1 MKFVTLIAGLL
12 LATTAQAEIGSVNE
26 LSGSATIKR
35 GKETINVSKGTNVEQ
50 NDKIE
55 TKNGKLKITFKD
67 GTVVSVTEHSA
78 LVIDD
83 FVYDPKSA
91 GAGKLGLK
99 AAVGTVRYA
108 SGAIA
113 GANPN
118 AVKINTPTA
127 AIAVRGTDF
136 IMSVNEVGSS
146 MVILMPNCE
155 TDQNTNLKGKTCG
168 SGKIEVESGPT
179 KIELDKP
186 FQATLVETLGAPPTP
201 AVIVNLSN
209 TPLNNNLQITP
220 PKTFSGANVV
230 VAARAAAERT
240 GDAKR
245 ETKKD
250 DKDSKDSD
258 SEKEQ
263 VAQQSSE
270 STSKKSKE
278 QTQEKDNIITV
289 EQANKEA
296 LVNQV
301 GSVAA
306 SAEDPNLKKLYKD
319 KSETQQIGWLYD
331 PLSQNNRNYTNVML
345 PVDTKVQVVVTQDMQ
360 TVGYNFGPNG
370 RNTGQIVIN
379 QNFR

>member
-1 MKFVTLIAGLL
+1 MRIAALFASMIL
-12 LATTAQAEIGSVNE
+12 VASAQAEIGSVNE
-26 LSGSATIKR
+26 LSGAAIIKR
-35 GKETINVSKGTNVEQ
+35 GKETITVSKGTAVEQ
-50 NDKIE
+50 NDKVE
-55 TKNGKLKITFKD
+55 TKNGKVKITFKD

-78 LVIDD
+78 LIIDD
-83 FVYDPKSA
+83 FVYDPKSTTA
-91 GAGKLGLK
+91 SKLGLK

-113 GANPN
+113 GKNPN

-127 AIAVRGTDF
+127 AITVRGTDF
-136 IMSVNEVGSS
+136 IMSVNEIGSS

-155 TDQNTNLKGKTCG
+155 TDQSTNLKGKTCG

-201 AVIVNLSN
+201 PVVVNLSN
-209 TPLNNNLQITP
+209 TVISNNLQITP
-220 PKTFSGANVV
+220 PKTVSGNSVV
-230 VAARAAAERT
+230 VAARAATEKT
-240 GDAKR
+240 GDAKK
-245 ETKKD
+245 ENKKD

-258 SEKEQ
+258 AEKEQ
-263 VAQQSSE
+263 ATQQSSE
-270 STSKKSKE
+270 NTAKKSDTSEKE
-278 QTQEKDNIITV
+278 NIVIV
-289 EQANKEA
+289 EQSNKEA
-296 LVNQV
+296 TVNQV
-301 GSVAA
+301 ASVTA
-306 SAEDPNLKKLYKD
+306 SNEDPNLKKLWKD

-331 PLSQNNRNYTNVML
+331 PLSQNNRNYTNVIL
-345 PVDTKVQVVVTQDMQ
+345 PIDTKVQVVVSQDMQ

>member
-1 MKFVTLIAGLL
+1 MKIAALLASLL
-12 LATTAQAEIGSVNE
+12 LAASAQAEIGSVNE
-26 LSGSATIKR
+26 LSGAATLKR
-35 GKETINVSKGTNVEQ
+35 GKETISIIKGTTVEQ

-78 LVIDD
+78 LIIDD
-83 FVYDPKSA
+83 FVYDPKSSS
-91 GAGKLGLK
+91 AGKLGLK

-113 GANPN
+113 GKNPN

-136 IMSVNEVGSS
+136 IMSVNEIGSS

-155 TDQNTNLKGKTCG
+155 TDQTMNLKGKSCD
-168 SGKIEVESGPT
+168 SGKIEIESGPT

-201 AVIVNLSN
+201 PVIVNLSN
-209 TPLNNNLQITP
+209 TPISNNLQITP
-220 PKTFSGANVV
+220 PKTMSGNNVI

-240 GDAKR
+240 GDAKK
-245 ETKKD
+245 ESKKD
-250 DKDSKDSD
+250 DKDNKDTD
-258 SEKEQ
+258 TEKEQ
-263 VAQQSSE
+263 AAQQSNE
-270 STSKKSKE
+270 SSKSTKDAE
-278 QTQEKDNIITV
+278 QEKDTVLTV
-289 EQANKEA
+289 EQANKES

-301 GSVAA
+301 ASVTA
-306 SAEDPNLKKLYKD
+306 SNEDPNLKKLWKD

-345 PVDTKVQVVVTQDMQ
+345 PIDTKVQVVVTQDMQ

>member
-1 MKFVTLIAGLL
+1 MKIAALLASLL
-12 LATTAQAEIGSVNE
+12 LAASAQAEIGSVNE
-26 LSGSATIKR
+26 LSGAAILKR
-35 GKETINVSKGTNVEQ
+35 GKETISIIKGTTVEQ

-78 LVIDD
+78 LIIDD
-83 FVYDPKSA
+83 FVYDPKSSS
-91 GAGKLGLK
+91 AGKLGLK

-113 GANPN
+113 GKNPN

-136 IMSVNEVGSS
+136 IMSVNEIGSS

-155 TDQNTNLKGKTCG
+155 TDQTMNLKGKSCD
-168 SGKIEVESGPT
+168 SGKIQIESGPT

-201 AVIVNLSN
+201 PVIVNLSN
-209 TPLNNNLQITP
+209 TPISNNLQITP
-220 PKTFSGANVV
+220 PKTMSGNNVI

-240 GDAKR
+240 GDAKK
-245 ETKKD
+245 ESKKD
-250 DKDSKDSD
+250 DKDDKDTD
-258 SEKEQ
+258 TEKEQ
-263 VAQQSSE
+263 AAQQSNE
-270 STSKKSKE
+270 SSKSTKDAE
-278 QTQEKDNIITV
+278 QEKDTVLTV
-289 EQANKEA
+289 EQANKES

-301 GSVAA
+301 ASVTA
-306 SAEDPNLKKLYKD
+306 SNEDPNLKKLWKD

-345 PVDTKVQVVVTQDMQ
+345 PIDTKVQVVVTQDMQ